1 MKRLFD
7 ITIIILTIPIILPIF
22 IVAAVLVRL
31 KLGSPILFRQIRPG
45 LNAIPFEMVKFRSMT
60 DERNSEGKLLLDSA
74 RLTPFGK
81 FLRSTSLDEL
91 PEDVLLMNEI
101 IL

>member
-31 KLGSPILFRQIRPG
+31 KLGSPILFMQIRPG